1 MRGDDPIGALF
12 GGRYRARSLLGRGGM
27 GSAYAAVDEVTGRAV
42 ALKVLDARHAQN
54 HDAAERFA
62 REARVAATLKHPNLV
77 ELIDPGESTEE
88 GAYMVLELLDGEA
101 LARLMRREKPMAFA
115 RAAEILLPVMRAVA
129 YAHEQSVL
137 HRDVKPENIFLHR
150 DVATGAVVPKV
161 LDFGIAKP
169 LNDRNAKVLTVN
181 GDVMG
186 TPAYMSPEQ
195 VDAVTDRIGPPT
207 DVWSMG
213 VIWYEALTG
222 ELPFGSASTVETL
235 IAVRTAKYA
244 RLSKRLST
252 VSASVANAIDKALVR
267 DSARRYP
274 DMGAFLSA
282 LTRAVAEGGDSLV
295 VSTAPAITDAPT
307 APASDGEAFD
317 TIVERPR
324 SAPQPAK
331 AQPVAPA
338 NEPPAVSSA
347 TQSVAPSTPTVVF
360 APLEGRSS
368 RPVWMLVVAA
378 IFAAL
383 AVMCV
388 ALSMRGR

>member
-1 MRGDDPIGALF
+1 
-12 GGRYRARSLLGRGGM
+12 M
-27 GSAYAAVDEVTGRAV
+27 GSAYSAVDEVTGRAV

-54 HDAAERFA
+54 REAAERFA

-88 GAYMVLELLDGEA
+88 GAYMVLELLDGEPLSRA
-101 LARLMRREKPMAFA
+101 MRRERPMSFA
-115 RAAEILLPVMRAVA
+115 RAAELLLPVMRAVA

-150 DVATGAVVPKV
+150 DSATGSITPKV

-195 VDAVTDRIGPPT
+195 VDAITDRIGPPT

-222 ELPFGSASTVETL
+222 ELPFGSTSTVETL

-252 VSASVANAIDKALVR
+252 VSAPVANAIDKALVR
-267 DSARRYP
+267 DPARRYP

-282 LTRAVAEGGDSLV
+282 LTRAAAEGGDSLV
-295 VSTAPAITDAPT
+295 AQTPSAKLDS
-307 APASDGEAFD
+307 ASDLTEPARNEEAFD

-324 SAPQPAK
+324 RAAPDAK
-331 AQPVAPA
+331 AQPAAP
-338 NEPPAVSSA
+338 VSAAPTPTPSA
-347 TQSVAPSTPTVVF
+347 APSAPTVVF
-360 APLEGRSS
+360 APLEARRSRS
-368 RPVWMLVVAA
+368 VWMYVVAA
-378 IFAAL
+378 LFAAL

-388 ALSMRGR
+388 ALSMRSR